1 MSRWRGG
8 APGVLAAWAALGV
21 SGCLFVDPV
30 DLTPPDPAA
39 WIPPPQAPSERSSTV
54 PAPPSTASEA
64 ATAGATPEV
73 PGVASPQVSGA
84 EAPVAPPSPVNARAP
99 SFANGV
105 PPADATIRD
114 VAMPLATGLPDARPL
129 ALAEILA
136 TVGAEALDIRS
147 AQQDAASAEA
157 ERRIVRDSLLPS
169 FSAQAKFGLLN
180 GYTQGT
186 AGRFFNTNYQ
196 NTLIGPKV
204 ELTYDLAAAVFT
216 LQAAQEHLEG
226 ELAAIRVTANDSLHA
241 AATGYFDLVESC
253 AQLWIAEISV
263 RHGHELVDLELTRV
277 SSGAGLEVDLLR
289 AQAKLAEAERGVL
302 EARRLVA
309 VASAELVEQLGLPPS
324 TELVPAEDAI
334 VAVELIPLG
343 DLDELVRKA
352 VANRPEV
359 AQAGRELAASQESEG
374 YWENRWIIPQVKL
387 SAEYGGFGTNPR
399 DLQDREIYT
408 AAAEWSL
415 DPMNLSQ
422 LDKARAT
429 RRKAE
434 VAETQVTRMV
444 ASEVVQ
450 AFRSSQAAAATISS
464 AVREVQASA
473 EAYELVQVRYRE
485 GVALQEEVLRA
496 ELDLTRAQ
504 SALTGALASYDRS
517 QFDLARAIGG
527 PRNGGPAVP

>member
-1 MSRWRGG
+1 MA
-8 APGVLAAWAALGV
+8 APGALAMWATLGAG
-21 SGCLFVDPV
+21 GCLFVDPV
-30 DLTPPDPAA
+30 DLTPPDPAV
-39 WIPPPQAPSERSSTV
+39 WIPP
-54 PAPPSTASEA
+54 
-64 ATAGATPEV
+64 AGATPAGAVGGPEAGAGEAIAAPGADV
-73 PGVASPQVSGA
+73 PAAA
-84 EAPVAPPSPVNARAP
+84 EPAAQPSPVEARAP

-114 VAMPLATGLPDARPL
+114 VGMPLATGLPDARPL
-129 ALAEILA
+129 ALAELLA

-147 AQQDAASAEA
+147 AQQDAAAAEA

-186 AGRFFNTNYQ
+186 AGRFFDANYQ
-196 NTLIGPKV
+196 NTLIGPKI

-216 LQAAQEHLEG
+216 LQAAQAHLEG
-226 ELAAIRVTANDSLHA
+226 ELEAIRVTTNDSLHA
-241 AATGYFDLVESC
+241 AATGYFDLVEAC
-253 AQLWIAEISV
+253 AQLWIAESSV

-277 SSGAGLEVDLLR
+277 SSGVGLEVDLLR

-309 VASAELVEQLGLPPS
+309 VASAKLVELLGLPPS
-324 TELVPAEDAI
+324 IELVPAEDSI

-359 AQAGRELAASQESEG
+359 AQAGRELAATQENEG

-399 DLQDREIYT
+399 DLQDRELYS
-408 AAAEWSL
+408 AAAQWSL
-415 DPMNLSQ
+415 DPTNLSQ

-434 VAETQVTRMV
+434 VVETQVTRMV

-450 AFRSSQAAAATISS
+450 AYRSAQAAAATISS
-464 AVREVQASA
+464 SVREVQASA
-473 EAYELVQVRYRE
+473 EAYELVKVRYRE
-485 GVALQEEVLRA
+485 GAALQEEVLRA

-504 SALTGALASYDRS
+504 SALTDSLASYDRS

-527 PRNGGPAVP
+527 PRGGGPVVR